1 MDNWQWVILCFGFAA
16 LGLIV
21 MQLGAILT
29 ELQAIKSELSR
40 R

>member
-1 MDNWQWVILCFGFAA
+1 MNFWVMAA
-16 LGLIV
+16 CGLV
-21 MQLGAILT
+21 GAWATGVVVLLSSIHT